1 MKGFQL
7 ILFTLLLGYLN
18 PVWAQNE
25 TVVLN
30 LSATEF
36 NGKVLLT
43 WSVTQGNTCNGIE
56 VLRSLDGINYAQ
68 IGSIEGICGS
78 TTATVKYQF
87 TDPNPIVN
95 ATNYY
100 RLSLGGIGFSYSV
113 NTEVIDTGEE
123 NYVLAPHPL
132 VDESLLIFDNEN
144 QELITITFFTE
155 RGEIVTVLQTSE
167 QSVSLNR
174 SDFSSGIYPFILK
187 SNGKQAAFSGMLVV
201 L

>member
-1 MKGFQL
+1 MKQLQL
-7 ILFTLLLGYLN
+7 ILITLLLGYLN
-18 PVWAQNE
+18 PVYAQNE

-43 WSVTQGNTCNGIE
+43 WSVAQGNTCNGIE
-56 VLRSLDGINYAQ
+56 VLRSLDAVNYEQ

-78 TTATVKYQF
+78 TTETVKYQF

-95 ATNYY
+95 VTNHY
-100 RLSLGGIGFSYSV
+100 RLSMGGIGFSYPV

-132 VDESLLIFDNEN
+132 ADESLLIFDNEN

-155 RGEIVTVLQTSE
+155 RGEIVKELQTSE
-167 QSVSLNR
+167 QSISLNR
-174 SDFSSGIYPFILK
+174 SDFGSGIYLFVLK
-187 SNGKQAAFSGMLVV
+187 SNGKTPAFSGKLTVI
-201 L
+201 